1 MVSFP
6 SLSIWYSFWWMVWA
20 GKELVLFIYFP
31 NGYPVLSSLL
41 SIYLWVCVR
50 ITIPRMNVLNSWIL
64 RVGSSEMSVILNRQ
78 IWHFQHM
85 WAFKHRPT
93 FDLQIPALQL
103 RACTTLSKP
112 ICDPPWVLVSSSIKW
127 GSNTSSDWSLPSSH
141 LPPSP
146 SDRLR
151 PLL

>member
-20 GKELVLFIYFP
+20 GKELALFIYFP

-50 ITIPRMNVLNSWIL
+50 ITIPRMNVLNGWIL
-64 RVGSSEMSVILNRQ
+64 TVGSSEISVILNRQ
-78 IWHFQHM
+78 IRHFQHM
-85 WAFKHRPT
+85 RAFKHRPT
-93 FDLQIPALQL
+93 FDFQIPALQL
-103 RACTTLSKP
+103 RACATSSEA
-112 ICDPPWVLVSSSIKW
+112 ICDPPWVSVSSSTKW